1 MGKGDI
7 KFTAKLHFN
16 IKYPFNGKLP
26 MSFAS
31 RLLLRT
37 ELRFRGKDMTGPVSE
52 ARLLPRLDD
61 LSKIVITG
69 ILGASLFG
77 NFQRKQNR
85 G

>member
-1 MGKGDI
+1 MESCQVFRKE
-7 KFTAKLHFN
+7 AK
-16 IKYPFNGKLP
+16 
-26 MSFAS
+26 
-31 RLLLRT
+31 LRT
-37 ELRFRGKDMTGPVSE
+37 ELRFRGKNMTGPVSE

-61 LSKIVITG
+61 LSQIVITG